1 MGLCRQARRDGG
13 IGKRNGL
20 KIRRWQHLASSSL
33 APGTIKIKGLRKR
46 GPFFH
51 AKIPH
56 QIRTKNGFCTTFAPN
71 LYQDWRRY
79 WQQFARVL
87 AAEKQ
92 ESRREDPAL
101 WSAVRP
107 CQLLAVIDAL
117 RPYGRRRRRHR
128 AAIVSAWRTG
138 PMVTPVICPLVRVS
152 ASGATFSVLQLML
165 QVFVP
170 QCLGA
175 GAPAARF
182 RKRRQGRGKTVV
194 IRCKPGH
201 PVCFAVTCG
210 ICSRFGACCL
220 FFYPLA
226 KFPFWG
232 YIFIKYFP

>member
-51 AKIPH
+51 VKIPH
-56 QIRTKNGFCTTFAPN
+56 QIRTKTAFAPRLHQICTKIGGAIGSN
-71 LYQDWRRY
+71 LHVY
-79 WQQFARVL
+79 WQQKSKNQDGKIPPCGVL
-87 AAEKQ
+87 
-92 ESRREDPAL
+92 PFL
-101 WSAVRP
+101 SAI
-107 CQLLAVIDAL
+107 AVIDAL
-117 RPYGRRRRRHR
+117 RPYGRRRRGHR
-128 AAIVSAWRTG
+128 TAIVSAWRTR
-138 PMVTPVICPLVRVS
+138 PMATPVTCPCVRVS
-152 ASGATFSVLQLML
+152 ASGATFSVLQLVL

-182 RKRRQGRGKTVV
+182 REQRQGRGKTVV

-232 YIFIKYFP
+232 YFFIKYFP

>member
-1 MGLCRQARRDGG
+1 MP
-13 IGKRNGL
+13 K
-20 KIRRWQHLASSSL
+20 S
-33 APGTIKIKGLRKR
+33 
-46 GPFFH
+46 
-51 AKIPH
+51 
-56 QIRTKNGFCTTFAPN
+56 RTKSHQNGFCTTFAPN

-107 CQLLAVIDAL
+107 CQLLAVIDVL
-117 RPYGRRRRRHR
+117 RPYGRRRRPEPVTDVSLWSGGRRHRQHR

-152 ASGATFSVLQLML
+152 ASGATFSVLQLVL

-170 QCLGA
+170 QYLGA

-182 RKRRQGRGKTVV
+182 RERRHGRGKTVV